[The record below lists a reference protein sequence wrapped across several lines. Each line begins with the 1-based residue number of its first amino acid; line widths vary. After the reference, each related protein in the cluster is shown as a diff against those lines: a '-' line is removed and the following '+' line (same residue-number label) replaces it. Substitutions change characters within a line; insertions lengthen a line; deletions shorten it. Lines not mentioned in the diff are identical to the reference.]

1 MIRAHVLARLKSLE
15 PKLRASGVEAL
26 YLYGSYARDD
36 AGPNSDLDIL
46 ADFAAGRDTDF
57 LEFLAPIEELE
68 RAFPETEIRFTE
80 PQSKAAPSGCFDLER
95 QEPPTSPAAYARE
108 HRRNPRTYGRA

>member
-1 MIRAHVLARLKSLE
+1 MIRAQVLARLKSLE

-36 AGPNSDLDIL
+36 AGPDSDLDIL
-46 ADFAAGRDTDF
+46 ADFSAGRDKDF

-68 RAFPETEIRFTE
+68 RAFPETEIGFSTRDRLE
-80 PQSKAAPSGCFDLER
+80 PLYRAAIESSAIRVF
-95 QEPPTSPAAYARE
+95 
-108 HRRNPRTYGRA
+108 